1 MRRLLLIALILGVA
15 TIALALFAM
24 FSVGSRVSPRNA
36 PIVAS
41 SPATPAAA
49 AASAGGSPAMQPL
62 ERYPAVDGPATV
74 KPDVEFALQFSLT
87 ENMPASP
94 RNAA

>member
-41 SPATPAAA
+41 SPATPAA
-49 AASAGGSPAMQPL
+49 SAGGSPAMQPL
-62 ERYPAVDGPATV
+62 ERCPAVDGAATV